1 MWKLE
6 ELPALGVVAGKEGH
20 CVVDNSR
27 GTDAVHTRVV
37 LLGVICPFICLG
49 AESPPGA
56 EGDGTAR
63 AQHWQRV

>member
-27 GTDAVHTRVV
+27 GADAVHTRVV

-49 AESPPGA
+49 AE
-56 EGDGTAR
+56 GDGTAR